1 MSRNFTTYPTV
12 APKIRVYG
20 DTVFKFNPSSFTS
33 KSGKSVLQN
42 IDLQLTHP
50 SQINQINHASGSE
63 EYKTKEEENTEDVEI
78 IESKE
83 QSDVPSEAPLS
94 PEPVPREVFV
104 SGALM
109 TAKTISE
116 RNKALVQSNI
126 DKEFIKV
133 EEEERESF
141 YFSEKELIE
150 ENSKT
155 NHRRRRITRS
165 RLKTLAEINIEV
177 PTINS
182 RDTRYTYVKK
192 PGLCQPCI
200 IL

>member
-1 MSRNFTTYPTV
+1 MSLCF
-12 APKIRVYG
+12 I
-20 DTVFKFNPSSFTS
+20 
-33 KSGKSVLQN
+33 
-42 IDLQLTHP
+42 
-50 SQINQINHASGSE
+50 GSE
-63 EYKTKEEENTEDVEI
+63 EYKIKEEENTEDVEI
-78 IESKE
+78 KESKE
-83 QSDVPSEAPLS
+83 QSDVPSEASLS

-126 DKEFIKV
+126 DKEYIIKV
-133 EEEERESF
+133 EDEEEQKESF
-141 YFSEKELIE
+141 YFSEKELSE

-177 PTINS
+177 PKPTIDS
-182 RDTRYTYVKK
+182 RNTRYTYVKK